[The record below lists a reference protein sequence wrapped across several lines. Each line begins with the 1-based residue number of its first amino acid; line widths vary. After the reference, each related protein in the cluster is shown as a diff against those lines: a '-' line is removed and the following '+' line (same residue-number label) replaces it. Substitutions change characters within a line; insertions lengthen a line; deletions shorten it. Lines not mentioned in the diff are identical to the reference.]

1 MAESELHKVAND
13 PTREETRESAF
24 IIRPPKSEDYEL
36 MASLA
41 TQLGYPSNPA
51 EIEARVDAMR
61 DKRKFAVYVA
71 ENESGAVIG
80 WISAFV
86 FIAVESEA
94 CGEINGLVVADGAR
108 SRGAGK
114 ELLQAVEAWAR
125 GQGLTSVCGR
135 SNVLRERAHRFYL
148 RHGYEPVKDQR
159 VFSKSWGKA
168 DRL

>member
-1 MAESELHKVAND
+1 MIQLVKRQESPHSLFALRRAR
-13 PTREETRESAF
+13 TTSLWRLWR
-24 IIRPPKSEDYEL
+24 R
-36 MASLA
+36 SLA
-41 TQLGYPSNPA
+41 IRATPA

-159 VFSKSWGKA
+159 VFSKSWG
-168 DRL
+168 

>member
-1 MAESELHKVAND
+1 
-13 PTREETRESAF
+13 
-24 IIRPPKSEDYEL
+24 

-71 ENESGAVIG
+71 EDESGAVIG

-94 CGEINGLVVADGAR
+94 CGEINGLVWLTAHGPAVQAKSCCRQWKHGRVAGPHIR
-108 SRGAGK
+108 MR
-114 ELLQAVEAWAR
+114 AVERSAR
-125 GQGLTSVCGR
+125 ACASFLSST
-135 SNVLRERAHRFYL
+135 
-148 RHGYEPVKDQR
+148 R
-159 VFSKSWGKA
+159 V
-168 DRL
+168 